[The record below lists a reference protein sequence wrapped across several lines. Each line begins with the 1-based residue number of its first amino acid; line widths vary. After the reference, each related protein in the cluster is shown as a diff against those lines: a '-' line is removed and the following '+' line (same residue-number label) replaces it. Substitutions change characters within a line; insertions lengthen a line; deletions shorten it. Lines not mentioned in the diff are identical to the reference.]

1 MKKKLI
7 RRIISGALTLVLLGC
22 TGCAQKQVYKQAEQ
36 KESKKPAAL
45 EAQPEVQDPGEAVQ
59 YTVSGCFSSD
69 MVLQRDQIIKV
80 WGWSENKGAVIYG
93 ELMGEKRYGIVDDNG
108 AWLIEFSP
116 KEYTT
121 EGQTLTIYP
130 KNGEKTEFKD
140 VLIGDVWFVSGQS
153 NAEFYFESTTVI
165 FPKLKN
171 DINEA
176 DNIRLYREDKADA
189 LDENGGL
196 AITGLQ
202 KDVINKDYKWQ
213 KTTKD
218 TVMNFSSVG
227 YLFVKELSKETD
239 VPQGIIMAAAGGCML
254 QDLMPEE
261 ALEGFEILDSSWQV
275 GGLYNYLIEPFAKM
289 AVKGMVFYQGE
300 SDTGVYKVYK
310 EKLKAFVSAMRE
322 RFGEDFAFYNIQLSS
337 HAMMADAWPDLPG
350 LKAAQT
356 DAYYEIPNSYLICSM
371 DVGWQRRSPEEDPAH
386 PYDKWT
392 LAKRLAQTALCQE
405 YGSDKYDIEYVS
417 SPIPSEIKW
426 KSGSVII
433 KFKNVGDGLMSNIS
447 NVAGFRIH
455 NADGFAFVA
464 EAKITGKD
472 TVEVTIDQDN
482 ITAVSYGYSISA
494 LPEEAGLTN
503 SEDVPAL
510 AFLMNKDQ

>member
-1 MKKKLI
+1 MKKKL
-7 RRIISGALTLVLLGC
+7 RCIISGALVLMLLGC
-22 TGCAQKQVYKQAEQ
+22 TGCGQKQVYKQAEG

-45 EAQPEVQDPGEAVQ
+45 EAQAEPDDSGEKVE
-59 YTVSGCFSSD
+59 YTVSGCFTSD

-108 AWLIEFSP
+108 EWLIEFSP
-116 KEYTT
+116 KEYTA

-130 KNGEKTEFKD
+130 KNGDKTEFKD

-153 NAEFYFESTTVI
+153 NAEFYFETTTVL

-171 DINEA
+171 DISEA
-176 DNIRLYREDKADA
+176 DNIRLFREDKADA
-189 LDENGGL
+189 LDEKGNL
-196 AITGLQ
+196 AITGPQ
-202 KDVINKDYKWQ
+202 KDVINSEYCWK

-218 TVMNFSSVG
+218 TVMNFSAVR
-227 YLFVKELSKETD
+227 YIFVKELSKETD

-261 ALEGFEILDSSWQV
+261 SLKGFEILESSWQT

-310 EKLKAFVSAMRE
+310 DKLKSFVSAMRE
-322 RFGEDFAFYNIQLSS
+322 RFGENFAFYNIQLSS
-337 HAMMADAWPDLPG
+337 HAAMADAWPDLPG
-350 LKAAQT
+350 VRAAQT

-371 DVGWQRRSPEEDPAH
+371 DVGWQLRSPEEDPAH
-386 PYDKWT
+386 PYDKLT
-392 LAKRLAQTALCQE
+392 LGKRLAQTALCQE
-405 YGSDKYDIEYVS
+405 YGSDKYKLAYIS
-417 SPIPSEIKW
+417 SPIPSEVKW

-433 KFKNVGDGLMSNIS
+433 KFANVGDGLDSNIS
-447 NVAGFRIH
+447 NVSGFRIH
-455 NADGFAFVA
+455 NTEGFAFVA
-464 EAKITGKD
+464 QAKITGKD
-472 TVEVTIDQDN
+472 TVEVTIDRDN
-482 ITAVSYGYSISA
+482 ITAVSYGYSVSA
-494 LPEEAGLTN
+494 LPEEACLTN
-503 SEDVPAL
+503 SEQVPAL